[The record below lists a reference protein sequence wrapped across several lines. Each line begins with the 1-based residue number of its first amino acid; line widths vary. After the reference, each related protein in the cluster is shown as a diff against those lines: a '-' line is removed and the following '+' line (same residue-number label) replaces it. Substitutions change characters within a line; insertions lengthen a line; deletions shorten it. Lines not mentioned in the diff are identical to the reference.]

1 MITMTNMHNWMTSIR
16 DLMVPPLRM
25 HNPVAMRSRP
35 DQAGRVE
42 LAAVAQAAPP
52 ATEPE
57 PVLRLQLFG
66 PLRASVGGRMAIDEH
81 FTRRKAKA
89 LLALLYLER
98 GRYIPRDELIE
109 RIWPTLDEL
118 RPDSGRLKQTALVL
132 RRALE
137 GGHSRRTGWQYV
149 VERDG
154 TYYFNTQAAYK
165 SDLEDVEQ
173 ELKQAYA
180 DRQVGNTEGALAHF
194 QRAFTLR
201 RSELLPEFRYDDW
214 ASSHIGAEHE
224 QYVQALE
231 DAARLAGAHGD
242 HSRAIDLLKR
252 AVREDPLREST
263 AMQLMEWLSL
273 KRDKTEA
280 LRVYARLRDALASK
294 LQLEPDPKITALYH
308 TIRRDRSVGDLG
320 EPGLS
325 AAS

>member
-1 MITMTNMHNWMTSIR
+1 MYTWMTGLR
-16 DLMVPPLRM
+16 DLLAPQPRVHTLVTARARPD
-25 HNPVAMRSRP
+25 RSR
-35 DQAGRVE
+35 RTE
-42 LAAVAQAAPP
+42 LTSLAPTASP
-52 ATEPE
+52 SDPL
-57 PVLRLQLFG
+57 LRLCLFG
-66 PLRASVGGRMAIDEH
+66 PLRASVGGQVAIDEH

-118 RPDSGRLKQTALVL
+118 TPDSGRLKQTALVL

-154 TYYFNTQAAYK
+154 TYYFNTQVAYK

-194 QRAFTLR
+194 QRAFALR

-214 ASSHIGAEHE
+214 ASSHIGAERE

-242 HSRAIDLLKR
+242 
-252 AVREDPLREST
+252 
-263 AMQLMEWLSL
+263 
-273 KRDKTEA
+273 
-280 LRVYARLRDALASK
+280 
-294 LQLEPDPKITALYH
+294 
-308 TIRRDRSVGDLG
+308 
-320 EPGLS
+320 
-325 AAS
+325 

>member
-1 MITMTNMHNWMTSIR
+1 MINMHTWMTNIR
-16 DLMVPPLRM
+16 DLMLPPLRM
-25 HNPVAMRSRP
+25 HNPVSPRSRP
-35 DQAGRVE
+35 DHGKRTERTDVV
-42 LAAVAQAAPP
+42 LAPTASTVTA
-52 ATEPE
+52 PE
-57 PVLRLQLFG
+57 PVLRLHLFG
-66 PLRASVGGRMAIDEH
+66 PLRASVGGRVAIDEH

-109 RIWPTLDEL
+109 RIWPNVDEL
-118 RPDSGRLKQTALVL
+118 TADSGRLKQTALVL

-137 GGHSRRTGWQYV
+137 GDHSRRTGWHYI

-154 TYYFNTQAAYK
+154 TYYFNTQVAYK
-165 SDLEDVEQ
+165 SDLEDFEH
-173 ELKQAYA
+173 ELKQSYA

-194 QRAFTLR
+194 QRAFALR

-214 ASSHIGAEHE
+214 ASSHVGAERE
-224 QYVQALE
+224 QYLQALE
-231 DAARLAGAHGD
+231 DAARLHGAHGD
-242 HSRAIDLLKR
+242 DSRAIELLKR
-252 AVREDPLREST
+252 AAREDPLRESS

-273 KRDKTEA
+273 RRNKTEA

-308 TIRRDRSVGDLG
+308 AIRRDRSAGDLH